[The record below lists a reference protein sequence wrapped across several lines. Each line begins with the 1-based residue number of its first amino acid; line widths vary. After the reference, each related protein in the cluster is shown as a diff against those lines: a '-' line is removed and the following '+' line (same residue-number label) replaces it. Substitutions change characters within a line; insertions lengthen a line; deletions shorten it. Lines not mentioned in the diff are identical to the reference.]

1 MISPLIISI
10 ICFII
15 FVVSISL
22 FIYIKM
28 YFSGLLLNTSNAKLK
43 QDISEFIL
51 SKSLVKD
58 TLKKV
63 KKSPF
68 ISRRN
73 VIMSTI
79 GKSNY
84 LDGDILDTDYSITN
98 NYIRNEFTELLDT
111 ILNFFKEKFKKEKVM
126 YLADINNKKFSLPG
140 FHVFDCNWISTF
152 QVASVHKDLQYLKL
166 AGVRPHTTNNENT
179 NILDIDIDIDI
190 DLDKTLSFT
199 ICLEAQEGPHL
210 YIYEKNIHEKDT
222 LHSINYI
229 PGHIVCH
236 NGHDF
241 HMIAPN
247 KRVDQLVKRITVQG
261 HIIYDKITK
270 THFIYW

>member
-1 MISPLIISI
+1 MISPLITYI
-10 ICFII
+10 ILSVILI
-15 FVVSISL
+15 VSTSL
-22 FIYIKM
+22 YIYIKL
-28 YFSGLLLNTSNAKLK
+28 YFSGLLLDTSNAKLK
-43 QDISEFIL
+43 DISEFIL

-73 VIMSTI
+73 AIMSTI

-84 LDGDILDTDYSITN
+84 LDGGNKLTDYSITN
-98 NYIRNEFTELLDT
+98 NYIRNEFPELLDT
-111 ILNFFKEKFKKEKVM
+111 ILNFFKEKIKGKVM
-126 YLADINNKKFSLPG
+126 YLADINNENFSLPG
-140 FHVFDCNWISTF
+140 FHIFDCNWISTF
-152 QVASVHKDLQYLKL
+152 QVASVHMDLQYLQL
-166 AGVRPHTTNNENT
+166 NNFPQEN
-179 NILDIDIDIDI
+179 I

-210 YIYEKNIHEKDT
+210 YIYDIYEKDT
-222 LHSINYI
+222 LHSINYF

-247 KRVDQLVKRITVQG
+247 KKVDDKIKRITIQG
-261 HIIYDKITK
+261 HIIYDKIK
-270 THFIYW
+270 KIHFIYW